1 MALTSFL
8 TEPGAP
14 DDGMALFGSP
24 PGLPGGTGMARP
36 SRKAA
41 QLGRTDGMAL
51 NPPSSRA
58 PHTGMARLG
67 SSGHQGT
74 DGMALNPPGARGT
87 DGMALNPPGSRR
99 PDGMALK
106 PPGRT
111 DGMALNPPRS
121 RLPDGTARQLPG

>member
-1 MALTSFL
+1 MALS
-8 TEPGAP
+8 
-14 DDGMALFGSP
+14 S
-24 PGLPGGTGMARP
+24 
-36 SRKAA
+36 SSA

-58 PHTGMARLG
+58 LHDGMALMG
-67 SSGHQGT
+67 SSGHQ
-74 DGMALNPPGARGT
+74 GT

-121 RLPDGTARQLPG
+121 RLPDGRTRQLPR